1 VASRLRANLEQ
12 QQKINS
18 ENKPS
23 GMPLPNPFAQAT
35 NPLNGA
41 PFMPFRLPFAGLP
54 QTTSAAA
61 LNFNSPFAQ
70 QAQAQ
75 LSQQSPQPL
84 SVIGQTR
91 PADSNTLYQPAVK
104 RRRRGYGS
112 EVRKLVPLTCR
123 TSGILNQRP
132 EVVNFKE
139 WLDIFAI
146 IHHKATH

>member
-1 VASRLRANLEQ
+1 MPQIPSQLTRNFLENLVASRLRANLEQ

-23 GMPLPNPFAQAT
+23 GLPLPNPFVQAT

-41 PFMPFRLPFAGLP
+41 PLIPFRLPFAGLP
-54 QTTSAAA
+54 QANSAAA
-61 LNFNSPFAQ
+61 LNFNSSFAQ

-75 LSQQSPQPL
+75 AQAQLAQQSPQPL

-112 EVRKLVPLTCR
+112 EVRKLVP
-123 TSGILNQRP
+123 
-132 EVVNFKE
+132 
-139 WLDIFAI
+139 
-146 IHHKATH
+146 